1 MVEYYECVCRLCL
14 AFNPKIK
21 SRAWLAIGRML
32 KNVGLS
38 STSCTHKTAAPDS
51 RTRLLHSIA
60 CFLPS
65 LPPSYFPL
73 SSLPPP
79 SFSSPSLPP
88 PRQSP
93 FIETLNVSYCGLDD
107 QGLTLLL
114 RSVRANC
121 ALRTLHMDGNN
132 LSGKGSFILSECN

>member
-38 STSCTHKTAAPDS
+38 FTSCTHKTAAPDS

-65 LPPSYFPL
+65 LPL
-73 SSLPPP
+73 SSLSPPFPLPP
-79 SFSSPSLPP
+79 SPLPP
-88 PRQSP
+88 CLPPDSP
-93 FIETLNVSYCGLDD
+93 LSLRPSMCPTVVWMTKASHSSFAQYVPTVPSGLFTWMAIASRGRDP
-107 QGLTLLL
+107 
-114 RSVRANC
+114 
-121 ALRTLHMDGNN
+121 
-132 LSGKGSFILSECN
+132 LS

>member
-32 KNVGLS
+32 KNVGLLS
-38 STSCTHKTAAPDS
+38 PACTCDGETQGVSPDGKTS
-51 RTRLLHSIA
+51 LLQSA
-60 CFLPS
+60 NS
-65 LPPSYFPL
+65 LSPL
-73 SSLPPP
+73 EPQLHV
-79 SFSSPSLPP
+79 SSPSLL
-88 PRQSP
+88 QSP

-121 ALRTLHMDGNN
+121 ALRTLHLDGNN
-132 LSGKGSFILSECN
+132 LSGKGSFILSEWS

>member
-1 MVEYYECVCRLCL
+1 MWVS
-14 AFNPKIK
+14 P
-21 SRAWLAIGRML
+21 SP
-32 KNVGLS
+32 
-38 STSCTHKTAAPDS
+38 AAH
-51 RTRLLHSIA
+51 TRLQPLTAGLDYCTQLLAS
-60 CFLPS
+60 FPPSLLLPS
-65 LPPSYFPL
+65 LLPS
-73 SSLPPP
+73 PP